1 MPAQWRR
8 RAAAA
13 ARTGPP
19 AGPPVRPERAPPPSS
34 REARGRVRAVRKA
47 RAEAGSASFSRFPF
61 PGRAGVPGEGR
72 SPASVKLWSA
82 WRCPGF
88 ARHVEWTLVSPLV
101 RATALTLSGRLL
113 RRHGMRIGDSP
124 PRAGGGRGSAS
135 AFIQYSSNKGSRQAK
150 GSFMAQKVQVLLIDD
165 LDGSSADET
174 VSFGLDGRTYEI
186 DMSKKNAD
194 KLRKVLQPYLE
205 DARRARPSGRKR
217 AARAAGSRQRSA
229 EIRRWAKSVGIE
241 VSDRGRSP
249 ANVIEKYE
257 AAH

>member
-101 RATALTLSGRLL
+101 RATAPTLSGRLL

-124 PRAGGGRGSAS
+124 SRAGGGRGSAS

-165 LDGSSADET
+165 LGGSWAVGPVAS
-174 VSFGLDGRTYEI
+174 GREGSTYEI
-186 DMSKKNAD
+186 DLRKKTAD
-194 KLRKVLQPYLE
+194 KVRMVLELSGGN
-205 DARRARPSGRKR
+205 ARRARPSGRKR
-217 AARAAGSRQRSA
+217 PTRAAGS
-229 EIRRWAKSVGIE
+229 
-241 VSDRGRSP
+241 
-249 ANVIEKYE
+249 
-257 AAH
+257 